1 MEIHTIS
8 KRDNLMITVMM
19 FGSFI
24 AVLNQTLLT
33 TALPDIMGAFKLDSS
48 EGQWLTTIFML
59 VNGIMI
65 PLTAYFTERY
75 TAKKLF
81 LTAIGLFILGSLVC
95 FLAPGFY
102 VMLLGRVVQAAGAGI
117 LMPLMQVVLFSVYP
131 PERRGAAMGVFG
143 LVIGFAPAIG
153 PTVSGWIVNSY
164 SFRVLFA
171 IIFVISV
178 LIFICGIFTVHDVY
192 EQERIA
198 LDKISVIQS
207 TFGFGGLLLGFSRA
221 GQVGFLST
229 EVIVTLIIS
238 VAALYALVNRQLKL
252 KQPLLEF
259 RVFQYKG
266 FIMSMSIIVVM
277 FMIFISNMTILPI
290 FMQQS
295 MGVSPLTSGL
305 VILPGGLLMG
315 LLSPVSGRLYDQ
327 FGAKR
332 LAIVG
337 MTLISISLL
346 LFAFMNETPSL
357 VSIIIKFAILMT
369 GNAMIMTPMT
379 SAAINALPRKYI
391 THGTA
396 MNNTIRQISAAIGTA
411 IFITIMNL
419 AVQSGLQMNITY
431 ISMFIFSLFGL
442 VLSLG
447 YPKNEK
453 SV

>member
-8 KRDNLMITVMM
+8 QRDKLMITVMIS
-19 FGSFI
+19 GSFI

-33 TALPDIMGAFKLDSS
+33 TALPDIMDAFKLDSI

-75 TAKKLF
+75 TAKNLF
-81 LTAIGLFILGSLVC
+81 LTAIGLFILGSLIC

-102 VMLLGRVVQAAGAGI
+102 FMLLGRVVQAAGAGI

-164 SFRVLFA
+164 SFRVLFM

-178 LIFICGIFTVHDVY
+178 LIFICGIFTVHNVY

-198 LDKISVIQS
+198 LDKISVVQS
-207 TFGFGGLLLGFSRA
+207 TVGFGGLLLGFSRA

-229 EVIVTLIIS
+229 EVILTLIIS

-266 FIMSMSIIVVM
+266 FMMSMSIIVVM

-305 VILPGGLLMG
+305 AILPGGLLMG

-442 VLSLG
+442 VLSLS

>member
-1 MEIHTIS
+1 M
-8 KRDNLMITVMM
+8 
-19 FGSFI
+19 
-24 AVLNQTLLT
+24 
-33 TALPDIMGAFKLDSS
+33 
-48 EGQWLTTIFML
+48 
-59 VNGIMI
+59 
-65 PLTAYFTERY
+65 
-75 TAKKLF
+75 
-81 LTAIGLFILGSLVC
+81 
-95 FLAPGFY
+95 
-102 VMLLGRVVQAAGAGI
+102 
-117 LMPLMQVVLFSVYP
+117 
-131 PERRGAAMGVFG
+131 
-143 LVIGFAPAIG
+143 
-153 PTVSGWIVNSY
+153 
-164 SFRVLFA
+164 

-178 LIFICGIFTVHDVY
+178 LIFICGIFTVHNVY

-198 LDKISVIQS
+198 LDKISVVQS
-207 TFGFGGLLLGFSRA
+207 TVGFGGLLLGFSRA

-229 EVIVTLIIS
+229 EVILTLIIS

-266 FIMSMSIIVVM
+266 FMMSMSIIVVM

-290 FMQQS
+290 FMQRS

-305 VILPGGLLMG
+305 AILPGGLLMG

-419 AVQSGLQMNITY
+419 AVRSGLQMNITY

-442 VLSLG
+442 VLSLS

>member
-8 KRDNLMITVMM
+8 QRDKLMITVMM

-75 TAKKLF
+75 TAKNLF

-164 SFRVLFA
+164 SFRVLFV

-178 LIFICGIFTVHDVY
+178 LIFICGIFTVHNVY

-207 TFGFGGLLLGFSRA
+207 TVGFGGLLLGFSRA

-266 FIMSMSIIVVM
+266 FMMSMSIIVVM

-290 FMQQS
+290 FMQRS

-305 VILPGGLLMG
+305 AILPGGLLMG

-327 FGAKR
+327 FGAKS
-332 LAIVG
+332 LAIIG

-447 YPKNEK
+447 YPQNEK